1 MNLDPHQSADPLIPC
16 SPLALSDH
24 LDFDLVNLWDE
35 SKETIENMSCTG
47 DNDLAAKMIKAS
59 AKAYAPGEPICAAVN
74 SGGALAKKASAVVFS
89 EISQHAEISTR
100 ARECAAGAAG
110 GPSS

>member
-24 LDFDLVNLWDE
+24 LDFDLVKLWDE
-35 SKETIENMSCTG
+35 SKETIDNMSCTG

-59 AKAYAPGEPICAAVN
+59 AKAYAPGEPIRAAVN
-74 SGGALAKKASAVVFS
+74 SGGALAKKPSAEASAPVVN
-89 EISQHAEISTR
+89 AE
-100 ARECAAGAAG
+100 
-110 GPSS
+110 